1 MPSLQVLISTGHR
14 KVQTN
19 AMKASRNSVKQR
31 QYIVR
36 HYQLGY
42 VFPGHTPV
50 VGVCLRPSFA
60 SHMRRRTVGVVVVLL
75 LLLSG
80 DVETN
85 PGPVGEVLCLMVSDV
100 SPAEPDSHD
109 RCS

>member
-1 MPSLQVLISTGHR
+1 MPSLQVLINTGHR

-19 AMKASRNSVKQR
+19 AMIVCKSLVKQQ
-31 QYIVR
+31 QYIFP
-36 HYQLGY
+36 HYQLGH
-42 VFPGHTPV
+42 VSLVHEPV
-50 VGVCLRPSFA
+50 VGVCLHPNFA

-85 PGPVGEVLCLMVSDV
+85 PGPVGEVLC
-100 SPAEPDSHD
+100 
-109 RCS
+109 